1 MITNI
6 IILVV
11 LLFLSAFFSGTEA
24 AFLSL
29 SDAKIEAMV
38 KKKAPRAKLLQKFA
52 KNSRRTLV
60 TILIGNNIVNIASAS
75 LATVVATEIF
85 DSAGVGIATGVMTIL
100 ILIFGEI
107 IPKSYADNYNE
118 RVAGLAAPMIQFLQ
132 WILFPFVIFFVWLTN
147 LVAGKETA
155 DNISEEEIKI
165 LAHTGAKQGNIEQDE
180 HVMMKNLFQF
190 NDISADDIMTPRVQ
204 GIFLDEEMTI
214 DQAGEIV
221 EKSPYSRYPVM
232 RETPDTI
239 IGFVHA
245 RDIMIAYK
253 KDKEEKSIKKILHPI
268 FSIPAQM
275 KLDELLRE
283 FQKRQ
288 THMAIVVDEFGGTE
302 GIVTLEDV
310 LEELVGEIT
319 DEHDV
324 EDNII
329 KRVDKKT
336 VIASGDE
343 NIRDINDFLNCVI
356 PGDPLD
362 TIAEVMLDFLEK
374 MPRKNMSVTLGNTVC
389 KIIEVKN
396 RRIERVEVKKT

>member
-1 MITNI
+1 
-6 IILVV
+6 
-11 LLFLSAFFSGTEA
+11 
-24 AFLSL
+24 
-29 SDAKIEAMV
+29 MV

-75 LATVVATEIF
+75 LATLVATELF
-85 DSAGVGIATGVMTIL
+85 GSAALGIATGVMTLL

-107 IPKSYADNYNE
+107 IPKAYADNYNE
-118 RVAGLAAPMIQFLQ
+118 RVAGFSAPVIQLLQ

-147 LVAGKETA
+147 MVAGKETA

-165 LAHTGAKQGNIEQDE
+165 LAHTGAKQGNIAQGE
-180 HVMMKNLFQF
+180 HVMMKKLFQF

-214 DQAGEIV
+214 DQAGEVI

-253 KDKEEKSIKKILHPI
+253 KDTEDKSIKKILHPI

-319 DEHDV
+319 DEHDI
-324 EDNII
+324 EDNLI
-329 KRVDKKT
+329 KRIDKYT
-336 VIASGDE
+336 ILVAGDE
-343 NIRDINDFLNCVI
+343 NIRDINDFLNCRV
-356 PGDPLD
+356 PGNPLD
-362 TIAEVMLDFLEK
+362 TIAEVMLDQLQK
-374 MPRKNMSVTLGNTVC
+374 MPRKNMSVELGNTVC
-389 KIIEVKN
+389 KIMEVKQK
-396 RRIERVEVKKT
+396 RINRVEVTKK